1 VESTVQHVTHGVAEQ
16 VVGTIFPQHTNT
28 GPTGPSIQEQIDQA
42 KAEQERLQAAYDQL
56 KQQIEQSEHTEPEI
70 DLDNQTRVTTEM
82 LYKLA
87 RQVVPLD
94 LPGRNIGLF
103 GVTATG
109 KSSTV
114 NALLGSKV
122 AGTSVGE
129 ATKEINAYD
138 GQNYRLYDFP
148 GQNDEL
154 SYFNKEKIALIKGL
168 THRLVLITATVKE
181 VKKLLNMFE
190 AIDLHYDVIINKFD
204 AIDFEERTALREQ
217 INEEIKE
224 SQLKN
229 IDHVWC
235 ISAKYPEQFPDWLQM
250 VNYLTE

>member
-1 VESTVQHVTHGVAEQ
+1 
-16 VVGTIFPQHTNT
+16 
-28 GPTGPSIQEQIDQA
+28 
-42 KAEQERLQAAYDQL
+42 
-56 KQQIEQSEHTEPEI
+56 
-70 DLDNQTRVTTEM
+70 M

-129 ATKEINAYD
+129 GTKEINAYD
-138 GQNYRLYDFP
+138 GQNYRLYDIP
-148 GQNDEL
+148 GQNDDL
-154 SYFNKEKIALIKGL
+154 SYFNKEYIALMKGL

-181 VKKLLNMFE
+181 VKKLLDLFE
-190 AIDLHYDVIINKFD
+190 VIDLHYDIIINKYD
-204 AIDFEERTALREQ
+204 TIDFEERAAFREQ

-224 SQLKN
+224 FRLKN

-235 ISAKYPEQFPDWLQM
+235 VSAKHPEQFPDWIQM